1 MTKASLF
8 SSPDGTERRPVVSL
22 GTAEEHPRLRQV
34 VAEDAD
40 RAVLNEAAVMGR
52 GLFIAHL
59 VDAKTEIRRFGM
71 SGRPAGIVT
80 LPDIATAGGFQGRP
94 RDSEAFFGFTAFAA
108 PTAVHQHDTEC
119 GGAERFQQAGR
130 LSSNASTARRNGRRC
145 RSLTCAAR
153 TLRSLPDIALWLRGL
168 RNSSGSLCQPDPPR
182 LGGAGRGYGNRRH
195 PRWWRIRGSLASR
208 AGEVANKQNSFYDF
222 IAAGGVLKKSGITS
236 SDGLAIQGESNGS
249 SRIAE

>member
-1 MTKASLF
+1 MADLQG
-8 SSPDGTERRPVVSL
+8 SSRCQVLRRR
-22 GTAEEHPRLRQV
+22 ADFR
-34 VAEDAD
+34 AD
-40 RAVLNEAAVMGR
+40 RATAKHSS
-52 GLFIAHL
+52 GL
-59 VDAKTEIRRFGM
+59 RR
-71 SGRPAGIVT
+71 SLR
-80 LPDIATAGGFQGRP
+80 RP
-94 RDSEAFFGFTAFAA
+94 RSISTIRN
-108 PTAVHQHDTEC
+108 AV
-119 GGAERFQQAGR
+119 ER
-130 LSSNASTARRNGRRC
+130 NASNKPDDITVEQRVYRSKEWTEVPIFNVRRKDV
-145 RSLTCAAR
+145 TIAAR
-153 TLRSLPDIALWLRGL
+153 YCLWLRSL